1 MFVISAGRCFF
12 SFRRVFFPAMPS
24 IVIQHA
30 WLRITGVMCHPL
42 IYLATLTVNV
52 MSMHDG

>member
-1 MFVISAGRCFF
+1 MFVISAGRC
-12 SFRRVFFPAMPS
+12 SLVLKVFFPAMPS

-30 WLRITGVMCHPL
+30 WLCITDVMSHPL
-42 IYLATLTVNV
+42 IHLATLTVNV